1 LAASSASYIR
11 VAVVQSVLLSSTIV
25 IREAAHIPLDQA
37 FLCSSVSDPRTKTVF
52 GMINYKPL
60 VSMSHWIEQPSVG
73 VSAALADRNC
83 YLSSEGLQCQS
94 KYLNGSPDTT

>member
-1 LAASSASYIR
+1 VYSRVCVRGLAASSASYIR

-52 GMINYKPL
+52 G
-60 VSMSHWIEQPSVG
+60 
-73 VSAALADRNC
+73 
-83 YLSSEGLQCQS
+83 
-94 KYLNGSPDTT
+94 